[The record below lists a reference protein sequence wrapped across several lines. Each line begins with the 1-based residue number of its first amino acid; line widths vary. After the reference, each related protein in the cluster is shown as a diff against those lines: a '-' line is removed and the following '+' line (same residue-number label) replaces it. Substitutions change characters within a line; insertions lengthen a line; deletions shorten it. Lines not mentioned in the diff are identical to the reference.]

1 MDGPNR
7 KVGRILNT
15 VFQMHK
21 MQLHLP
27 REKLSGEDK
36 AIKEKR
42 KDLHQEIKQGNR
54 ERKSS
59 FCGWL
64 HEKAGAKK

>member
-1 MDGPNR
+1 MDSSNR
-7 KVGRILNT
+7 KFRRILNT

-27 REKLSGEDK
+27 REKLSVEEK
-36 AIKEKR
+36 TIKEKR

-54 ERKSS
+54 ERESS

-64 HEKAGAKK
+64 HEKAGAEK

>member
-1 MDGPNR
+1 
-7 KVGRILNT
+7 
-15 VFQMHK
+15 MHK